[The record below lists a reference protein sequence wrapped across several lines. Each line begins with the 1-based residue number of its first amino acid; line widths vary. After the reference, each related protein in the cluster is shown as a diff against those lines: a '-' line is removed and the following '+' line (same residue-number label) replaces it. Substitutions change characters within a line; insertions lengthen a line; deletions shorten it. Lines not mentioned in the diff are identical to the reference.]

1 VDLQDL
7 QDQKQLE
14 ELVVL
19 EEQKQVVVEM
29 VEIHHKMLRKDKIL
43 LIKVEEILVQ
53 MEVLYLLLQLL
64 VFSQI
69 F

>member
-1 VDLQDL
+1 M
-7 QDQKQLE
+7 E
-14 ELVVL
+14 E
-19 EEQKQVVVEM
+19 EKQVVVEM